1 MTKQEY
7 VDVLIKD
14 PAYDADWI
22 DKVSDLLSS
31 YSSDELKKVGI
42 DNLDMLDNLDVRMI
56 HIINSLIPRYS
67 FNMQPDSKEEYNN
80 DLVSTMISYI
90 VKQQWHMNA
99 TQAQLIA
106 TIVDYKTQ
114 DPDIDDNFDSFVLGD
129 LIEADIPYSSLNFIA
144 KAIIEG
150 HSDIVKYRNSDPD
163 IVAAIYALLAEGL
176 YDRVSKEL
184 RFDDNTT
191 DYNLNCVSHCA
202 INVIRFYI
210 INGINY
216 EIKDN
221 GNIETRIE
229 IM

>member
-7 VDVLIKD
+7 VNVLMKD
-14 PAYDADWI
+14 PTYDADWI
-22 DKVSDLLSS
+22 DEVSELLSS

-42 DNLDMLDNLDVRMI
+42 SDLDMLDSLDVRMI
-56 HIINSLIPRYS
+56 HIIRSLITRYS

-90 VKQQWHMNA
+90 VKQKWHMNA

-114 DPDIDDNFDSFVLGD
+114 DPNIDDNFDSFVLGE
-129 LIEADIPYSSLNFIA
+129 LIEADILYCSLNFIA

-150 HSDIVKYRNSDPD
+150 HNDIIKYRNSNPD
-163 IVAAIYALLAEGL
+163 IVADIYALLAEGL

-191 DYNLNCVSHCA
+191 DYNLNCVSHNA
-202 INVIRFYI
+202 INAIRFYI
-210 INGINY
+210 NNNINY
-216 EIKDN
+216 EIKDD
-221 GNIETRIE
+221 GIIEARIE
-229 IM
+229 FM

>member
-1 MTKQEY
+1 MTKQEC

-22 DKVSDLLSS
+22 DKVSDLLSN

-90 VKQQWHMNA
+90 VKRRWHMNA

-114 DPDIDDNFDSFVLGD
+114 DPDIDDDFDSFVLGE
-129 LIEADIPYSSLNFIA
+129 LVEADIPYSSLNFIA

-150 HSDIVKYRNSDPD
+150 HNDIVKYRNSDPD

-191 DYNLNCVSHCA
+191 DYNLNCVSHNA
-202 INVIRFYI
+202 INAIRFYI
-210 INGINY
+210 NNNINY
-216 EIKDN
+216 EIKDD
-221 GNIETRIE
+221 GIIEARIE
-229 IM
+229 FM